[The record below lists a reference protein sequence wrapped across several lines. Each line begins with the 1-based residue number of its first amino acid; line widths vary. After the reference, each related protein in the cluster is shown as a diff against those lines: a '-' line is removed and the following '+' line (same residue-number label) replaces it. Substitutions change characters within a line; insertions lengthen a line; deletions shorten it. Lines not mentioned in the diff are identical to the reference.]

1 MRYNLMGQCKATVLS
16 NGLAVVTSPIEQ
28 SQCVAMGIFVGT
40 GGRYETAAQSG
51 SSHFLEHML
60 FKGTERRSAL
70 EITQAIEG
78 RGGAMNA
85 YTGADDTC
93 FFLRMPHEYLTL
105 GVDILSDM
113 YLHAV
118 IDPTEFARERDV
130 ILEEIKMYDDQ
141 PAQVCQENFE
151 KIIFKNHPLGAPLS
165 GSEKTLMAMTPQ
177 TLLAY
182 KQTHYVLGATVF
194 AFSGHVDHVACVAA
208 VERTLGAMPSAR
220 VPTFRKVTEKTPIG
234 QVSLTRREV
243 AQTQSI
249 FGFRMFGWQEEGY
262 RRAVAYVLR
271 CLLGDNMSSRLFQK
285 VRERRGLCYSI
296 SAVTQLF
303 EETGFIA
310 FSTGTD
316 SRKTASALRLIA
328 SELRRIKTKTVGSSE
343 LKRAKEYLIGGAR
356 LSLESPM
363 NQLIR
368 LGEHYLYTRT
378 LPDIQTRLD
387 DYARVKAEDVLAM
400 ANELFTPDAMSLS
413 LVVPKEQ
420 PETEEAWLE
429 TLNGI

>member
-1 MRYNLMGQCKATVLS
+1 MRYNLMGNCRVTTLP

-28 SQCVAMGIFVGT
+28 SQCVAMGIFVAT

-60 FKGTERRSAL
+60 FKGTKRRSAL

-93 FFLRMPHEYLTL
+93 FFLRMPHEYLKL

-113 YLHAV
+113 YLDAV
-118 IDPTEFARERDV
+118 IDPVEFARERDV

-141 PAQVCQENFE
+141 PSQVCQEAFE
-151 KIIFKNHPLGAPLS
+151 KLVFKNHPLGAPLS
-165 GSEKTLMAMTPQ
+165 GSEKTLMPMTAE

-182 KQTHYVLGATVF
+182 KRSHYVPGATVF
-194 AFSGHVDHVACVAA
+194 AFSGHVEHEACVDAVAKLLGDMPAA
-208 VERTLGAMPSAR
+208 P
-220 VPTFRKVTEKTPIG
+220 VPTFRKVTGKTPIG
-234 QVSLTRREV
+234 RVSVIRREV
-243 AQTQSI
+243 AQTQSV
-249 FGFRMFGWQEEGY
+249 FGFRMFGWREDPY

-310 FSTGTD
+310 FPTGTD

-328 SELRRIKTKTVGSSE
+328 EELRRVKVKRVGPSE

-363 NQLIR
+363 SQLIR
-368 LGEHYLYTRT
+368 VGEHYLYNRA
-378 LPDIQTRLD
+378 LPDIQRRLD
-387 DYARVKAEDVLAM
+387 DYARVTAEDVQAM
-400 ANELFTPDAMSLS
+400 ANELFNPDRLALS

-420 PETEEAWLE
+420 PESEAQWLE
-429 TLNGI
+429 TLKGI